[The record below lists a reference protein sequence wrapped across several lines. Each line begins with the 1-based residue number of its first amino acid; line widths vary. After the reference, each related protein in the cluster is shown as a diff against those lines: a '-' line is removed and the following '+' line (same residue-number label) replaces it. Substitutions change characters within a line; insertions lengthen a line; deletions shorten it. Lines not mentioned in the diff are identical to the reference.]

1 VLAGPLQELPRLAA
15 LAAAH
20 AEAAWL
26 AGDREDV
33 ICAVRP
39 ISDLARHKS
48 DPRMN
53 GELAV
58 WLHRADALDE
68 ESLDAGSTQ
77 FAQPYAMEIAGEW
90 RAAANTWKDL
100 GCPYEQA
107 SLLALHGNEIEK
119 REALEIF
126 ERLGA
131 SPASRALRKQFRA
144 DGVKGVPRGAR
155 ASTQSNQHGLT
166 KREAEVLGLLSQGMR
181 NAAIA
186 KRLFVSQ
193 KTVDHHVS
201 AILTKLG
208 VPSRG
213 EAVVVTS
220 RGR

>member
-1 VLAGPLQELPRLAA
+1 LQRLAT
-15 LAAAH
+15 LAAAR

-26 AGDREDV
+26 ADDREGV
-33 ICAVRP
+33 IRAVRP
-39 ISDLARHKS
+39 VYDLARLKF

-58 WLHRADALDE
+58 WLHRVN
-68 ESLDAGSTQ
+68 SLDGGSTQ
-77 FAQPYAMEIAGEW
+77 FAEPYALEIAGEW
-90 RAAANTWKDL
+90 RAAANTWKEL

-107 SLLALHGNEIEK
+107 TLLALHGNETEK

-126 ERLGA
+126 EHLGA

-144 DGVKGVPRGAR
+144 EGVKGVPRGAR

-166 KREAEVLGLLSQGMR
+166 RREAEVLALLSQGMR
-181 NAAIA
+181 NSAIA
-186 KRLFVSQ
+186 NRLFVSR

-213 EAVVVTS
+213 EAVVVTRKNS
-220 RGR
+220 LASASM